1 MLCRW
6 SKMITNPVIL
16 IHVCQLEVMLKRVVD
31 KQAQMFCNHIW
42 MCVAGLFE
50 RVQWAMLYF
59 LSPQLWSF
67 NLNPSSLSVH
77 GSTFS
82 LLLLCSKIYRR
93 HIKDFVTAHQCA
105 AAHPMWSTVVGH
117 KLASLLEPLSVHC
130 SVAWLSLFHG
140 YYQGRCSVGLSL
152 PVRP

>member
-16 IHVCQLEVMLKRVVD
+16 IHVCQLEVMLKLVV
-31 KQAQMFCNHIW
+31 KQAQMFCNHIG
-42 MCVAGLFE
+42 CVLLVCLNVSSEPCCIFS
-50 RVQWAMLYF
+50 LH
-59 LSPQLWSF
+59 SWSF

-82 LLLLCSKIYRR
+82 LLLLLCSKTNRR
-93 HIKDFVTAHQCA
+93 RIKDFVTAHQCA

-130 SVAWLSLFHG
+130 SVAWLSLFHR